1 MFGRIRL
8 MLDKI
13 EQYNK
18 VSDYLKKANVPLK
31 QDGRVLDLVD
41 GIKQYSN
48 SDALSKEYVKDIA
61 SGVKSSVENWTFNKD
76 SIVKA
81 MNAILKVL

>member
-1 MFGRIRL
+1 MFGRICL

-18 VSDYLKKANVPLK
+18 VSRYLTNANVPLK
-31 QDGRVLDLVD
+31 QDGRVFDLVN

-48 SDALSKEYVKDIA
+48 SDILSKEYVKEIA
-61 SGVKSSVENWTFNKD
+61 SGVKSSIEKGTFNKD
-76 SIVKA
+76 GIMKA
-81 MNAILKVL
+81 MNAILKEL

>member
-1 MFGRIRL
+1 MLGRIRL

-31 QDGRVLDLVD
+31 QDGRVFDLVD

-48 SDALSKEYVKDIA
+48 SDTLSKEYV
-61 SGVKSSVENWTFNKD
+61 
-76 SIVKA
+76 
-81 MNAILKVL
+81 

>member
-18 VSDYLKKANVPLK
+18 VSDYLKKSNVPLK
-31 QDGRVLDLVD
+31 QDGHVFDLVD

-61 SGVKSSVENWTFNKD
+61 SGVKSSVGKGTFNKD
-76 SIVKA
+76 GIVKA
-81 MNAILKVL
+81 MNAILKEL

>member
-18 VSDYLKKANVPLK
+18 VSDYLKKANVHLK
-31 QDGRVLDLVD
+31 QDGHVFDLVD

-48 SDALSKEYVKDIA
+48 SDALSKEYVKEIA
-61 SGVKSSVENWTFNKD
+61 SGVKSSVESGTFNKD

>member
-18 VSDYLKKANVPLK
+18 VSHYLMKANVPLK
-31 QDGRVLDLVD
+31 QDGRVFDLVD

-48 SDALSKEYVKDIA
+48 SDTLSKEYIKEIA
-61 SGVKSSVENWTFNKD
+61 MGIKLSVEKGTFDKI

-81 MNAILKVL
+81 MNAILQEL

>member
-8 MLDKI
+8 MFDKI

-31 QDGRVLDLVD
+31 QDGRVFDLVD

-61 SGVKSSVENWTFNKD
+61 CGVKSSVEKGTFNKD